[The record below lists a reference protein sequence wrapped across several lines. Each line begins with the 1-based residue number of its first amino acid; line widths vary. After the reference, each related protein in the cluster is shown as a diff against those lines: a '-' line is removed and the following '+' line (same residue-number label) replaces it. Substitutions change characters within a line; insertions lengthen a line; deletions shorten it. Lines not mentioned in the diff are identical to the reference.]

1 MPFNKKLYDV
11 LSYISRYALPAI
23 AGLYYTLAE
32 VWNLPYGPQISAT
45 IAGVILAINVL
56 LGVDSA
62 QYHATLIDKDKA
74 C

>member
-1 MPFNKKLYDV
+1 MPINKKLYDI

-32 VWNLPYGPQISAT
+32 VWNLPYGAQISAT
-45 IAGVILAINVL
+45 IAGIILAINVL
-56 LGVDSA
+56 LGVDSI
-62 QYHATLIDKDKA
+62 QYHATLTEKDES